1 MRSLFFRLIYCL
13 QTSSISAYFL
23 SYISLISY
31 IWQTLKRRNE
41 SNMALISMQLLDKA
55 KKLLFFENF
64 EIYYTLKKNHCW
76 YLSHQCVKKNL
87 RGWIF
92 NLENRSSNSKGQDQI
107 WWTHEERHGI
117 IGVVVVEGKT
127 RFFFQ

>member
-1 MRSLFFRLIYCL
+1 MKAMCQVMNI
-13 QTSSISAYFL
+13 L
-23 SYISLISY
+23 SFYLP
-31 IWQTLKRRNE
+31 RNPSWPQE
-41 SNMALISMQLLDKA
+41 DSN
-55 KKLLFFENF
+55 
-64 EIYYTLKKNHCW
+64 KKNHCW
-76 YLSHQCVKKNL
+76 YLSHQCVKKKL

-117 IGVVVVEGKT
+117 IGVVDVEGKT